1 MNNHSKRRDN
11 TREILY
17 KLRKECNIFQNN
29 YILRKGDVMIH
40 QLNAK
45 DLHEKNTILMIVY
58 GMAAFLGSIAQ
69 LFIDRPIGV
78 ALSLIIPLTITL
90 ICYFIQRKVIA
101 LHPYFPYVVII
112 AAVLTVYGTIIT
124 NKVTLATIILSI
136 FVLILSSVHN
146 RIKVLCAGYIGSTLG
161 LVFNFTMDTGGFAVD
176 PANVF
181 VTQTLMFVAILLQVR
196 QNKIMFSSIEN
207 FMIQAND
214 RAVHEEHLHQRLES
228 SVQGITSKLE
238 LITDSTNQSS
248 AAHQQMLASLK
259 EVSIGAHKQSDHV
272 QSIVQS
278 TELTHRELNSIVTE
292 LNKIVTEAED
302 GSVSAV
308 DGVNSMTKLKQ
319 EIDQFT
325 AFFNELNTT
334 FMSLSDKINETNQF
348 AYSIHKITEQTNLL
362 ALNASI
368 EAARAGEHGKGFAV
382 VAQEI
387 RKLASLTDDTVLK
400 IDENLAQVNSYNKLA
415 LDRLTHGLNHVEI
428 QVQMIESSNN
438 TFTDL
443 FKAMNNLQLNLTQ
456 FSTSVKSI
464 ERNGESVQIATNE
477 FAAIIEQSTSSI
489 DQLCNVLEK
498 ITKDQADVTKNI
510 EETYQRALKI
520 IQ

>member
-1 MNNHSKRRDN
+1 
-11 TREILY
+11 
-17 KLRKECNIFQNN
+17 
-29 YILRKGDVMIH
+29 MID

-45 DLHEKNTILMIVY
+45 DLYEKNTILMIVY
-58 GMAAFLGSIAQ
+58 GTAAILGSFAQ

-78 ALSLIIPLTITL
+78 ALSLIIPVTIVF
-90 ICYFIQRKVIA
+90 ICFFLQRKIVK
-101 LHPYFPYVVII
+101 LRPYFPYVVII
-112 AAVLTVYGTIIT
+112 AGVLTVYGTIVT

-146 RIKVLCAGYIGSTLG
+146 RVKVLCAGYIGSTLG
-161 LVFNFTMDTGGFAVD
+161 LIFNFTMDKDGFAID

-181 VTQTLMFVAILLQVR
+181 VTQTLMFIAILLQVR
-196 QNKIMFSSIEN
+196 QNKKMLGNIEE
-207 FMIQAND
+207 FMVKANE
-214 RAVHEEHLHQRLES
+214 RAFHEEQLHHRLES

-238 LITDSTNQSS
+238 LITDSTNESS

-259 EVSIGAHKQSDHV
+259 EVSVGAHKQSEYV

-278 TELTHRELNSIVTE
+278 TEMTNTELHSIVQELNY
-292 LNKIVTEAED
+292 IVTEAEN

-308 DGVNSMTKLKQ
+308 DGANSMIQLKL

-334 FMSLSDKINETNQF
+334 FLSLSGKITETNEF

-382 VAQEI
+382 VAEEI
-387 RKLASLTDDTVLK
+387 RKLASMTDDTVLK
-400 IDENLAQVNSYNKLA
+400 IDQNLAQVNSFNKLA
-415 LDRLTHGLNHVEI
+415 LERLTNGLNHVEI
-428 QVQMIESSNN
+428 QVQMIEKSNQM
-438 TFTDL
+438 FTNL
-443 FKAMNNLQLNLTQ
+443 FNAMKNLQQNLTQ

-464 ERNGESVQIATNE
+464 EKNGESIQTATNE
-477 FAAIIEQSTSSI
+477 FAAIIEQSTNSI
-489 DQLCNVLEK
+489 DQLCIVLEK
-498 ITKDQADVTKNI
+498 INHDHNHVTKNI
-510 EETYQRALKI
+510 EETYQQAVKI